1 MVVSPVD
8 QVFPE
13 GAEDVN
19 TTEPPEQN
27 VVAPPGVI
35 VGVAGGGL
43 TVIVVPA
50 LVELQVPFETVTV
63 YVPEVETVI
72 DCVVALVDQVF
83 PDAAEDVNTTEPPVQ
98 NVVGPPARITGT
110 PGAGFTVTFV
120 LDEVA
125 THPEPLPTV
134 TVYVPPVET
143 TIDCVVSPV
152 DHKYVVAAEDV
163 NVTEPPAQNVVGP
176 PGVTIGVAGALGPLN
191 VCVNVLDEHPD
202 ATSK

>member
-8 QVFPE
+8 HVFPE

-35 VGVAGGGL
+35 VGVAGGGF

-50 LVELQVPFETVTV
+50 LVELHVPFETVTV
-63 YVPEVETVI
+63 YVPEVETVM

-83 PDAAEDVNTTEPPVQ
+83 PDVAEEVSTTEPPVQ
-98 NVVGPPARITGT
+98 NVVGPPVEIVGTG
-110 PGAGFTVTFV
+110 GAGFTVTFV
-120 LDEVA
+120 PDEEA
-125 THPEPLPTV
+125 TQPEPLPAV

-143 TIDCVVSPV
+143 VIDCVVSPV
-152 DHKYVVAAEDV
+152 DHK
-163 NVTEPPAQNVVGP
+163 
-176 PGVTIGVAGALGPLN
+176 
-191 VCVNVLDEHPD
+191 
-202 ATSK
+202 